1 MPVEEMFMEPSDPAP
16 QDNQETT
23 PVETQPAEQTTDV
36 ATPAAEKSKP
46 AGENI
51 EVIKTSLKYH
61 QTEAQRAKEELRQ
74 LKAQYALAGQTA
86 APTLEKPPEDDV
98 PYEDQL
104 VAKIT
109 QSVSQ
114 QILGTMTQK
123 EQEAQLQKA
132 ATLLE
137 QWAKD
142 NDLEDIMPDVYEE
155 ARDINL
161 PIDKKV
167 RLIQRLARGYAA
179 DAVVKEVEATAEAKA
194 TRKLE
199 SKLAHTLP
207 KDSATPPAGA
217 PMSQEQKDWERVKE
231 RGANPLINQIFGG

>member
-1 MPVEEMFMEPSDPAP
+1 MEPQDPAP

>member
-1 MPVEEMFMEPSDPAP
+1 MEPQDPAP

-23 PVETQPAEQTTDV
+23 PVETQPVAERTTEV
-36 ATPAAEKSKP
+36 ATPAVEKSE
-46 AGENI
+46 ASGENV
-51 EVIKTSLKYH
+51 EVIKKSLKYH

-86 APTLEKPPEDDV
+86 APTLEKPPVADEDV

-114 QILGTMTQK
+114 QILGNLSQR
-123 EQEAQLQKA
+123 EQEAQIKA
-132 ATLLE
+132 AADNLDK
-137 QWAKD
+137 WAKE
-142 NDLEDIMPDVYEE
+142 NELEEIMPDIYE
-155 ARDINL
+155 AMASVNAPL
-161 PIDKKV
+161 DKKMQM
-167 RLIQRLARGYAA
+167 IKDIARGRAAEYAIK
-179 DAVVKEVEATAEAKA
+179 DVEATAEARA

-207 KDSATPPAGA
+207 KDSATPPAGT
-217 PMSQEQKDWERVKE
+217 PMTDEQKAWEQAKV
-231 RGANPLINQIFGG
+231 RGGINPIIDKLFG